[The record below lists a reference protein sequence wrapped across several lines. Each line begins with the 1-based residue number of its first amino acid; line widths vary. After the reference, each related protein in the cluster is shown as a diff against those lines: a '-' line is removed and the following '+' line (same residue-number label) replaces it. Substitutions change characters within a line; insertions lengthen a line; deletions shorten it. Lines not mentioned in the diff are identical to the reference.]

1 MDLYGSERNLDD
13 WYQRHESERLRDRYE
28 IYLACA
34 NNGHGGDVTRDGA
47 PLKTFDEWL
56 NS

>member
-1 MDLYGSERNLDD
+1 MNIFGSEQNLND
-13 WYQRHESERLRDRYE
+13 WYQRHENERLRDRYE
-28 IYLACA
+28 IYLSCA
-34 NNGHGGDVTRDGA
+34 DNGHGGDITRNGS